1 MSNINQ
7 RIVANNTKIE
17 QLKTIAQNLPEAA
30 KPIYASGSYKSTTVS
45 ESSPSSSTTYE
56 CVTHNNKLYVLERIT
71 STPKYIRIYEIDE
84 NGNKTKLFED
94 STNVS
99 GYGNYSALFGVDD
112 EYVYFYYYFT
122 SSSSS
127 AQYDLYECRKLKISD
142 KTITRYSIPNA
153 PRANYWQ
160 SQVYT
165 FGHSS
170 RKICVYNSNFNYALG
185 TFNEDFTGFTNIKSS
200 LGFRS
205 SSAVYF
211 LSENYIAYTA
221 NIDEPRGPAVY
232 NYASGLAYK
241 RDTYFVDESEQ
252 VTLLSDGKLYYLNS
266 DGSLGEYIKDC
277 NLNITC
283 ILQWIGGSYYNGVAS
298 KKIYKYNSTSMTFEE
313 VYTVSSDYTRGGSSY
328 FYNNSL
334 YTFVIEPKDDIS
346 TVIGYSLNGKQYY
359 PSARPA
365 FNSGSIL
372 NGTQVYSSE
381 GSAIIGTMP
390 DNGAINI
397 TPSTSSQSIPTGYTS
412 GGTVAAVTAAI
423 DSNIVAENIREG
435 VEILGVE
442 GTVQEGAQGV
452 VLYSST
458 AEMEEDTSQ
467 DEGTYGVV
475 AGTNF
480 EGVYKYTD
488 SAWVI
493 VGDPVE
499 ALVAFNELA
508 EVLGDSSEE
517 YEGLGGTEAEIVE
530 ILEDVVG
537 EEGGNE

>member
-7 RIVANNTKIE
+7 KLVTNNAKIE
-17 QLKTIAQNLPEAA
+17 ALKTIAQNLPEAA
-30 KPIYASGSYKSTTVS
+30 TPIYASGNYETTTVS
-45 ESSPSSSTTYE
+45 ESSLSSSITYE
-56 CVTHNNKLYVLERIT
+56 YIAHNNKLYVLERIT

-94 STNVS
+94 STSVS
-99 GYGNYSALFGVDD
+99 GYGNFSALFGVDD

-142 KTITRYSIPNA
+142 QTITRYSISAA
-153 PRANYWQ
+153 PYANYWQ
-160 SQVYT
+160 NNVYA

-334 YTFVIEPKDDIS
+334 NTFIIEPKDNTS
-346 TVIGYSLNGKQYY
+346 TVIGYTLAGKQYY
-359 PSARPA
+359 PSTRPI
-365 FNSGSIL
+365 FNSSSIL
-372 NGTQVYSSE
+372 DGTQVYSSE
-381 GSAIIGTMP
+381 GNAIIGTMP
-390 DNGAINI
+390 NNGALNY
-397 TPSTSSQSIPTGYTS
+397 TPSEVQQSIPEGYTS
-412 GGTVAAVTAAI
+412 GGTVGAI
-423 DSNIVAENIREG
+423 TE
-435 VEILGVE
+435 
-442 GTVQEGAQGV
+442 
-452 VLYSST
+452 ST
-458 AEMEEDTSQ
+458 DYQDCLAISQ
-467 DEGTYGVV
+467 Q
-475 AGTNF
+475 
-480 EGVYKYTD
+480 
-488 SAWVI
+488 
-493 VGDPVE
+493 
-499 ALVAFNELA
+499 
-508 EVLGDSSEE
+508 VLGIESE
-517 YEGLGGTEAEIVE
+517 
-530 ILEDVVG
+530 
-537 EEGGNE
+537 

>member
-1 MSNINQ
+1 MRKPQIYINI
-7 RIVANNTKIE
+7 IIM
-17 QLKTIAQNLPEAA
+17 
-30 KPIYASGSYKSTTVS
+30 
-45 ESSPSSSTTYE
+45 
-56 CVTHNNKLYVLERIT
+56 
-71 STPKYIRIYEIDE
+71 
-84 NGNKTKLFED
+84 F
-94 STNVS
+94 
-99 GYGNYSALFGVDD
+99 
-112 EYVYFYYYFT
+112 
-122 SSSSS
+122 
-127 AQYDLYECRKLKISD
+127 
-142 KTITRYSIPNA
+142 SIQFA
-153 PRANYWQ
+153 I
-160 SQVYT
+160 
-165 FGHSS
+165 F
-170 RKICVYNSNFNYALG
+170 
-185 TFNEDFTGFTNIKSS
+185 
-200 LGFRS
+200 
-205 SSAVYF
+205 
-211 LSENYIAYTA
+211 
-221 NIDEPRGPAVY
+221 
-232 NYASGLAYK
+232 
-241 RDTYFVDESEQ
+241 
-252 VTLLSDGKLYYLNS
+252 
-266 DGSLGEYIKDC
+266 
-277 NLNITC
+277 
-283 ILQWIGGSYYNGVAS
+283 
-298 KKIYKYNSTSMTFEE
+298 YKYNSTSMTFEE

-359 PSARPA
+359 PSARPV

-381 GSAIIGTMP
+381 GNAIIGTMP
-390 DNGAINI
+390 NNGAINI

-442 GTVQEGAQGV
+442 GTVHEGAQGV
-452 VLYSST
+452 VLYST
-458 AEMEEDTSQ
+458 IAEMEEDTSQ

-475 AGTNF
+475 AGVNF